1 MLHSNIQNLILKYK
15 SDEEYMKHSL
25 ILITGDGNQN
35 NNRTNFPDI
44 VTIALD
50 YGWTVELWSW
60 KSSLSKKFVDLQRKY
75 PSKMK
80 INYLDTYRSNI
91 TFIQKQKQKQK
102 QKQNIN
108 SNNLILI
115 FLGLFL
121 ICLIT
126 FIYYFIL
133 I

>member
-1 MLHSNIQNLILKYK
+1 MLHSKIQNLILKYRTN
-15 SDEEYMKHSL
+15 DGCIKHSL
-25 ILITGDGNQN
+25 ILITGDGNEN

-44 VTIALD
+44 VTIAID
-50 YGWTVELWSW
+50 YGWTVEIWSW
-60 KSSLSKKFVDLQRKY
+60 KLSLSNKFVDLQRKY

-91 TFIQKQKQKQK
+91 TFIQKQKQI

-108 SNNLILI
+108 SNYSILI
-115 FLGLFL
+115 FLGLVL

-126 FIYYFIL
+126 FIYYFNIL
-133 I
+133 